1 MQRYHDLLKEK
12 IESFPRNILRN
23 VIESKLKNHNFERK
37 EEAIDDICNQIISG
51 NFATA
56 TWSDE
61 KLGDADID
69 ISLDKDDVAELER
82 SLENYVSDI
91 PMTIDKISD
100 EIAILTQRDM
110 QRRWRAEYNNQL
122 VENYGFRLRLE
133 ERWGN
138 ALDQIRI
145 LLTSVIEIGQSQLEK
160 KRKTRS
166 KKNMHLHEVQARL
179 HIRSCQIAA
188 EIITL
193 LENGFAD
200 GAMARWRTLYEV
212 SIVFI
217 FITEG
222 GDEVARAYLDH
233 RAVEVK
239 KNLDEY
245 ERCHKILNFRSPS
258 RREKE
263 ATEKA
268 YRDALAQYGNN
279 FSHSFGWAANHLKLK
294 KPDFKEIEAAVQN
307 SGMRSF
313 YKMASHS
320 IHAGTQA
327 IYWQLGQLGSEF
339 PIAGRSNAGL
349 ADPGQNTALSLCQ
362 ITVMLFSKNFTLDDN
377 VHMKTL
383 NKILQKAQR
392 EFIKANRRL
401 LRDHRASSD
410 AED

>member
-1 MQRYHDLLKEK
+1 M
-12 IESFPRNILRN
+12 
-23 VIESKLKNHNFERK
+23 
-37 EEAIDDICNQIISG
+37 
-51 NFATA
+51 
-56 TWSDE
+56 
-61 KLGDADID
+61 
-69 ISLDKDDVAELER
+69 
-82 SLENYVSDI
+82 
-91 PMTIDKISD
+91 
-100 EIAILTQRDM
+100 
-110 QRRWRAEYNNQL
+110 
-122 VENYGFRLRLE
+122 
-133 ERWGN
+133 
-138 ALDQIRI
+138 
-145 LLTSVIEIGQSQLEK
+145 
-160 KRKTRS
+160 
-166 KKNMHLHEVQARL
+166 
-179 HIRSCQIAA
+179 
-188 EIITL
+188 
-193 LENGFAD
+193 
-200 GAMARWRTLYEV
+200 
-212 SIVFI
+212 
-217 FITEG
+217 
-222 GDEVARAYLDH
+222 
-233 RAVEVK
+233 
-239 KNLDEY
+239 
-245 ERCHKILNFRSPS
+245 NFRSPS

-362 ITVMLFSKNFTLDDN
+362 ITVMLFSKNFTLDDI